1 MIVQLFTVF
10 QVLLATQA
18 ARLKL
23 PSKYAG
29 LVNDLN
35 SKAKEAGLGPI
46 AEAVRDGF
54 NINDAT
60 SIQEIKSMEELKSI
74 DEITHMKEI
83 KSMQEIPDDVADKF
97 IEDEGL
103 VPIKSLSDP
112 IPPSYPATSGGSGCS
127 AVKEE
132 LRSLQGDLNDMME
145 KMSDRI
151 DDIIE
156 ALDDAPIEVGEPE
169 YLPLEAENYPL
180 KTEFIKREPKT
191 EYTGEK
197 LNGEDIVNVTP
208 IKDIQEIKSITPI
221 KSIQEVVGIYAL
233 TDEQARRLRSL
244 SMKY

>member
-169 YLPLEAENYPL
+169 YLPLKIEQKWPHP
-180 KTEFIKREPKT
+180 EPEP

>member
-1 MIVQLFTVF
+1 M
-10 QVLLATQA
+10 
-18 ARLKL
+18 
-23 PSKYAG
+23 G
-29 LVNDLN
+29 
-35 SKAKEAGLGPI
+35 
-46 AEAVRDGF
+46 
-54 NINDAT
+54 
-60 SIQEIKSMEELKSI
+60 
-74 DEITHMKEI
+74 
-83 KSMQEIPDDVADKF
+83 
-97 IEDEGL
+97 DEGL

-156 ALDDAPIEVGEPE
+156 ALDDSPIEVGEPE
-169 YLPLEAENYPL
+169 YVPLEAENYP
-180 KTEFIKREPKT
+180 FKT

>member
-10 QVLLATQA
+10 RVLLATQA

-151 DDIIE
+151 RDIIE

-169 YLPLEAENYPL
+169 VIDPIIIP
-180 KTEFIKREPKT
+180 EFEPEPEPEPK
-191 EYTGEK
+191 YTGEK